1 MSDRDRDRDQKPP
14 FRRGGGK
21 PFDKRRE
28 PGRQGRRDRGEA
40 SDGPVIL
47 YGWHTVA
54 AALANPE
61 RTIRRLLVSENAAKR
76 LADENIDTKVTPEI
90 VRPAL
95 IDQRLG
101 PDAVH
106 QGLLAEADPLPSPD
120 IETLPQDGIVLVL
133 DQITDP
139 HNVGAILRSAAAFAV
154 KAIVTTARHSP
165 EATGVLAKSASG
177 ALELV
182 PMVTVQNLAR
192 ALTEMNDQGFL
203 TVGLDS
209 QGSENLGAVPLR
221 QPLALVL
228 GAEGKGLRQLTR
240 DTCSVVARLDMPG
253 EIKSLNV
260 SNAAVLAL
268 YIGASRLGLMG

>member
-1 MSDRDRDRDQKPP
+1 MKDRKFTPRGPRGRPKPFNKPGKSAGRPARRDRDSGP
-14 FRRGGGK
+14 
-21 PFDKRRE
+21 
-28 PGRQGRRDRGEA
+28 
-40 SDGPVIL
+40 DGPVIL
-47 YGWHTVA
+47 YGWHTVSM
-54 AALANPE
+54 ALANPE
-61 RTIRRLLVSENAAKR
+61 RQIRKLTLTENAARR
-76 LADENIDTKVTPEI
+76 LADENIETRVTPEI
-90 VRPAL
+90 VRPQE
-95 IDQRLG
+95 IDRLLS

-120 IETLPQDGIVLVL
+120 IEDLDQEGMVLVL

-165 EATGVLAKSASG
+165 EATGVLAKAASG

-192 ALTEMNDQGFL
+192 ALTELNERGFQ

-209 QGSENLGAVPLR
+209 EGTEDLSDVTLR
-221 QPLALVL
+221 EPLALVL

-240 DTCSVVARLDMPG
+240 ETCSVVARLDMPG
-253 EIKSLNV
+253 AIKSLNV
-260 SNAAVLAL
+260 SNAAVLSL
-268 YIGASRLGLMG
+268 YVGASRLGLMKR

>member
-1 MSDRDRDRDQKPP
+1 MKDRKFTPRGPRSGAKPFNRPGKSAGRPAWRDRDS
-14 FRRGGGK
+14 
-21 PFDKRRE
+21 
-28 PGRQGRRDRGEA
+28 A

-47 YGWHTVA
+47 YGWHSVTM
-54 AALANPE
+54 ALQNPA
-61 RTIRRLLVSENAAKR
+61 RRIRKLTLTENAAKR
-76 LADENIDTKVTPEI
+76 LADENIETSVTPEI
-90 VRPAL
+90 VRPQE
-95 IDQRLG
+95 IDRLLS

-106 QGLLAEADPLPSPD
+106 QGLLAEADALPSPD
-120 IETLPQDGIVLVL
+120 IETLDQEGMVLVL

-165 EATGVLAKSASG
+165 EATGVLAKAASG

-192 ALTEMNDQGFL
+192 ALTALNERGFQ

-209 QGSENLGAVPLR
+209 EGSEDLSDVALR
-221 QPLALVL
+221 EPLALVL

-240 DTCSVVARLDMPG
+240 ETCSVVARLDMPG

-260 SNAAVLAL
+260 SNAAVLSL
-268 YIGASRLGLMG
+268 YVGATQLGLMKR